1 MKTRIAILGYGNLG
15 RGAEAAIA
23 RCDDLE
29 LVCVFTRRDPADLHL
44 HTPGVPVYPV
54 EQAERMTDQID
65 VLLLCGGSAT
75 DLPVQTP
82 KYAAAFHV
90 VDSYDTHA
98 KIPAHFAATDAA
110 AKAGGKVALISCGWD
125 PGLFSLARLY
135 AGAFLPDGKDETF
148 WGRGVSQGH
157 SDAIRRI
164 EGVLD
169 AREYTVPVAAAVER
183 VRAGEQP
190 VLTARDKHLREC
202 YVVAAPGADKARIE
216 REIKTMPYYFD
227 EYNTTVTFITAEEMA
242 RDHSGM
248 PHGGSVLRSGKTGW
262 DEGNTETIELSLKL
276 ESNPEF
282 TGSVL
287 AACARSVHR
296 MACAGMTGCK
306 TIFDV
311 PPAWLSPRSGEDL
324 RSHLL

>member
-15 RGAEAAIA
+15 RGAEAAIS

-90 VDSYDTHA
+90 VDSFDTHA

-164 EGVLD
+164 DGVLD
-169 AREYTVPVAAAVER
+169 ARQYTVPIPAAMER
-183 VRAGEQP
+183 VRSGEQP
-190 VLTARDKHLREC
+190 VLTPREKHLREC
-202 YVVAAPGADKARIE
+202 WVVAAPGADKDRIE
-216 REIKTMPYYFD
+216 HEIRTMPYYFD
-227 EYNTTVTFITAEEMA
+227 EYDTTVNFISAEELA
-242 RDHSGM
+242 EKHSGM
-248 PHGGSVLRSGKTGW
+248 PHGGTVLRSGKTGW
-262 DEGNTETIELSLKL
+262 DGTNKETIEFSLRL
-276 ESNPEF
+276 DSNPEF

-287 AACARSVHR
+287 TAYARAVHR
-296 MACAGMTGCK
+296 LSLEGASGCK
-306 TIFDV
+306 TVFDI
-311 PPAWLSPRSGEDL
+311 PPAYLSAESGEAL
-324 RSHLL
+324 RAHLL